1 MDKQTFIAHFKLLLT
16 HLKDWTSQNCFNE
29 LSDNYAF
36 TLEPS
41 ERTDSDHLSDVE
53 NMYLKV
59 WNKLQGKQIS
69 FEEVINLFYQNG
81 KTPKWVD
88 CSIYYSTPNIT
99 VVDLLFSRQFKD
111 ESEIYY
117 MERGTGPFKAL
128 VSIPPDH
135 LKVMKGDK
143 FDVNWKKRLDDS
155 KGILKTHNL

>member
-36 TLEPS
+36 ILEANQLTPDDNL
-41 ERTDSDHLSDVE
+41 TDIE
-53 NMYLKV
+53 NGYIAT
-59 WNKLQGKQIS
+59 WNNIRYKQIS
-69 FEEVINLFYQNG
+69 FEEVVDLFYKDG

-88 CSIYYSTPNIT
+88 SNVYYATPDIT
-99 VVDLLFSRQFKD
+99 IVSLWFSNEFKD
-111 ESEIYY
+111 DNEIYY
-117 MERGTGPFKAL
+117 MERGTGPFKA
-128 VSIPPDH
+128 VVAIPPDH

-155 KGILKTHNL
+155 KGIIKIYNL